1 MKTMMTENEEAYAL
15 GFSEGLSYGI
25 ELMMEELKKISDD
38 TKVPTSARVFLRG
51 FVDNYQKDAA
61 NIAEKTF
68 EAIKAKGVENCTCH

>member
-51 FVDNYQKDAA
+51 FVDRYQKDADS
-61 NIAEKTF
+61 IAAKTL
-68 EAIKAKGVENCTCH
+68 EAIKTHKVEKTTCH

>member
-1 MKTMMTENEEAYAL
+1 MTKNEEAYAQ

-51 FVDNYQKDAA
+51 FVDRYQKDAA

-68 EAIKAKGVENCTCH
+68 EAIKAHKVEKTTCH

>member
-1 MKTMMTENEEAYAL
+1 MTENEEAYAL
-15 GFSEGLSYGI
+15 GFSEGFSYGI

-51 FVDNYQKDAA
+51 FVDRYQKDAA

-68 EAIKAKGVENCTCH
+68 KAIKAKGVENCTCH